1 MPRRK
6 GGLGPNWKGFDSY
19 LTEEFKASVSTALD
33 PLLGTGDARDEST
46 NSEKGSA
53 GSATYSF
60 SIDREKDRQELGPDD
75 EQPAG
80 YIEPEINGVHFNS
93 TRVAGYRYVP
103 NDPNDST
110 DAGLGTI
117 FMRFIK
123 RGDQYRYDNVPYAV
137 YAAMVG
143 QGVSRGKFVNS
154 TLNYFPYSKIGKD
167 DGSALFFTF

>member
-1 MPRRK
+1 MPRNK

-33 PLLGTGDARDEST
+33 PLVNDPRDEST
-46 NSEKGSA
+46 GGERQPA

-60 SIDREKDRQELGPDD
+60 SIDREKSRQELGPED
-75 EQPAG
+75 EQPTG
-80 YIEPEINGVHFNS
+80 YVPPQVNGVDFNS

-103 NDPNDST
+103 NDPNDMT

-123 RGDQYRYDNVPYAV
+123 RGDQYRYDSIPFAV
-137 YAAMVG
+137 YTSMSA
-143 QGVSRGKFVNS
+143 QGASRGKFVNS
-154 TLNYFPYSKIGKD
+154 TLNHYPYSKIGKD
-167 DGSALFFTF
+167 DESGVFFTF

>member
-19 LTEEFKASVSTALD
+19 LTEEFKSSVSTAGPLD
-33 PLLGTGDARDEST
+33 PQHFDARDEPT
-46 NSEKGSA
+46 AADRQHA

-60 SIDREKDRQELGPDD
+60 SIAREKERQELGPE
-75 EQPAG
+75 EQQPPG
-80 YIEPEINGVHFNS
+80 HVEPEVNGVHFNS

-103 NDPNDST
+103 NDPNDTT

-123 RGDQYRYDNVPYAV
+123 RGDQYRYDNVPMAV
-137 YAAMVG
+137 YGAMAG

-154 TLNYFPYSKIGKD
+154 TLNFYPYSKIGKD
-167 DGSALFFTF
+167 DESGVFFTF

>member
-75 EQPAG
+75 EQPA
-80 YIEPEINGVHFNS
+80 
-93 TRVAGYRYVP
+93 
-103 NDPNDST
+103 
-110 DAGLGTI
+110 
-117 FMRFIK
+117 
-123 RGDQYRYDNVPYAV
+123 
-137 YAAMVG
+137 
-143 QGVSRGKFVNS
+143 
-154 TLNYFPYSKIGKD
+154 
-167 DGSALFFTF
+167 